1 MDDFSRVKKN
11 SELYQKLH
19 SDTDIN
25 LDTDRLT
32 KYFERLNRIDDEIT
46 DNMKL
51 ESTSINPLHARKIS
65 DLDKRT
71 DENVS
76 VSFNNEYL
84 DEFISEVKQYN
95 IKKGLRVS
103 EDTQTNIIQNL
114 NSKIN
119 NDQNGLSHNDLEL
132 NPNKENDQTFITTQL
147 EKLVDDEAL
156 DPINENIQNLQS
168 TDIEDQ
174 ANLLIETQKLR
185 KLVEEHDSE
194 IDQVNDHVSNTNRI
208 LNFVLVILFL
218 TLLLALGGLIYFL
231 LTNRG
236 LL

>member
-103 EDTQTNIIQNL
+103 EDTQTNIIQNF

-119 NDQNGLSHNDLEL
+119 NDQNGLNHNDIEL
-132 NPNKENDQTFITTQL
+132 NSNKENDQTFITTQL

-208 LNFVLVILFL
+208 LNFVLAILFL

>member
-103 EDTQTNIIQNL
+103 EDTQTNIIQNF

-119 NDQNGLSHNDLEL
+119 NDQNGLNHNDIEL
-132 NPNKENDQTFITTQL
+132 NSNKENDQTFITTQL

>member
-119 NDQNGLSHNDLEL
+119 NDQNGLNHNDLEL